1 MWDTVS
7 SDQALYKQT
16 KANHQTKALS
26 DVADGSGT
34 VSRKDKHIF
43 RLCFTFLGQIAVLS
57 KFKGIQLNWPTT
69 K

>member
-1 MWDTVS
+1 MWDATS

-16 KANHQTKALS
+16 KAYHETKALS
-26 DVADGSGT
+26 DVADGSVT

-43 RLCFTFLGQIAVLS
+43 RLCFTFLRQIAVLS
-57 KFKGIQLNWPTT
+57 KFKGIQLNWPAT